1 MAISTNNTTNTIVVT
16 STGPKGEAGGSN
28 IVIKDDGGDI
38 TSSASSIDF
47 VGTGVTASASGD
59 NVTVTIT
66 GGGGGGGGGQFITVI
81 DESTTLTSSVSQFT
95 FTGDGVTVTEPVS
108 DQVTVTIPGGGGSF
122 TAGDG
127 LDLTSTEFSADL
139 KANGGLVIE
148 STEIAVDLGAS
159 SITGTLGVADGG
171 TGATTLA
178 ANSVLTGNGTSA
190 VVAEANLTYD
200 GQLLDVKNDGTD
212 QSEIRLYCESS
223 NAHYV
228 GIAGS
233 PHAGAASH
241 TLQLPLQPGT
251 AGQVLKVDSVNGST
265 QQLAFT
271 SNIAGNAAGLSSTL
285 AVGSGGTG
293 ATTLG
298 DGHVLLGNGTS
309 AVSSVDVT
317 AKGSILVGDGSGDP
331 SALAVGTNNYVLT
344 ADSNEA
350 TGLKW
355 AAASGGSGTSLVGQN
370 LTYIVRSAALSS
382 AGHYEGLVMK
392 VGDAGNTLTAGT
404 VYYFNASQNDWVA
417 ASNAAEA
424 TAKGIL
430 GIALGNSGT
439 SDGVLVQGV
448 YYYSDAAGAA
458 GDILYLS
465 TAGAMTQTAPTA
477 NGNILRVLGQN
488 IDNNRVMFQPSQD
501 FVELGAAAGTTAL
514 SNLSDVTVTSPAAGH
529 VLVYDNTDSRFENAT
544 LTAGTNV
551 TIANADA
558 SVTISACD
566 GTEIKFASQSSAV
579 NADGEAEGTI
589 VKFGTGTLVA
599 GKVYTHAS
607 GAWVAV
613 DANDEAKTKGLLGMA
628 LGTSPTTHGLLIHGV
643 GYLSHNPGSA
653 GAVLYISHS
662 NTGQITE
669 TQPSD
674 AADFVRVVGYCL
686 AGNKVYFSPS
696 QDYIDLA

>member
-28 IVIKDDGGDI
+28 IAIKDDGGDI
-38 TSSASSIDF
+38 TSSVSSIDF
-47 VGTGVTASASGD
+47 VGTGVTASTSGD

-66 GGGGGGGGGQFITVI
+66 GGGGGGGGQYITVI

-95 FTGDGVTVTEPVS
+95 FTGAGVTVTEPSS
-108 DQVTVTIPGGGGSF
+108 DQVTVTIPGGTY

-127 LDLTSTEFSADL
+127 LDLTSTEFTADL

-148 STEIAVDLGAS
+148 STEMAVDLGAS

-178 ANSVLTGNGTSA
+178 ANSLLTGNGTSA

-212 QSEIRLYCESS
+212 QSEIRLYCEDS

-233 PHAGAASH
+233 PHAGSTSH
-241 TLQLPLQPGT
+241 VLQLPKVAGS
-251 AGQVLKVDSVNGST
+251 AGQVLKVDSVDGST

-344 ADSNEA
+344 ADSSES

-355 AAASGGSGTSLVGQN
+355 AASGG
-370 LTYIVRSAALSS
+370 A
-382 AGHYEGLVMK
+382 
-392 VGDAGNTLTAGT
+392 
-404 VYYFNASQNDWVA
+404 
-417 ASNAAEA
+417 
-424 TAKGIL
+424 
-430 GIALGNSGT
+430 
-439 SDGVLVQGV
+439 
-448 YYYSDAAGAA
+448 
-458 GDILYLS
+458 
-465 TAGAMTQTAPTA
+465 
-477 NGNILRVLGQN
+477 
-488 IDNNRVMFQPSQD
+488 
-501 FVELGAAAGTTAL
+501 TAL

-558 SVTISACD
+558 SVTINACN

-579 NADGEAEGTI
+579 NAAGEAEGTI

-643 GYLSHNPGSA
+643 GYLSHDPGSA

-686 AGNKVYFSPS
+686 ADNKVYFSPS

>member
-16 STGPKGEAGGSN
+16 SNGPKGEAGGSN
-28 IVIKDDGGDI
+28 IAIKDDGGDI
-38 TSSASSIDF
+38 TSSVSSIDF
-47 VGTGVTASASGD
+47 VGTGVTASTSGD

-66 GGGGGGGGGQFITVI
+66 GGGGGGGGGQFITVV
-81 DESTTLTSSVSQFT
+81 DESTTLTTSVSKFT
-95 FTGDGVTVTEPVS
+95 FAGAGVTVTEPSS
-108 DQVTVTIPGGGGSF
+108 DQVTVTIPGGAY

-148 STEIAVDLGAS
+148 STEMAVDLGAS

-233 PHAGAASH
+233 PHAGSTSH
-241 TLQLPLQPGT
+241 VLQLPKVAGS
-251 AGQVLKVDSVNGST
+251 AGQVLKVDSVDGST

-344 ADSNEA
+344 ADSSEA

-370 LTYIVRSAALSS
+370 LTYIVSSSALDT

-439 SDGVLVQGV
+439 TNGVLVQGI

-514 SNLSDVTVTSPAAGH
+514 SNLSDVTVNSPAAGH

-558 SVTISACD
+558 SVTINACN

-579 NADGEAEGTI
+579 NAAGEAEGTI
-589 VKFGTGTLVA
+589 VKFGDDSTVA
-599 GKVYTHAS
+599 GKVYTFYS
-607 GAWVAV
+607 GTWTLV
-613 DANDEAKTKGLLGMA
+613 DADGEDTTRGLLGMA
-628 LGTSPTTHGLLIHGV
+628 LGGNSSTNGMLVYGV
-643 GYLSHNPGSA
+643 GYVAVDPGAA
-653 GAVLYISHS
+653 GKPLYIS
-662 NTGQITE
+662 TTAGDLTE

-674 AADFVRVVGYCL
+674 ASDFVRVVGYCL
-686 AGNKVYFSPS
+686 ADQKIFFSPS

>member
-66 GGGGGGGGGQFITVI
+66 GGGGGGGGGQFITVV
-81 DESTTLTSSVSQFT
+81 DESTTLTTSVSKFT
-95 FTGDGVTVTEPVS
+95 FAGDGVTVTEPSS
-108 DQVTVTIPGGGGSF
+108 DQVTVTIPGGGTY

-148 STEIAVDLGAS
+148 STEMAVDLGAS

-190 VVAEANLTYD
+190 VVAEANLTFD
-200 GQLLDVKNDGTD
+200 GKLLDVKNDGTD

-228 GIAGS
+228 GIAGA
-233 PHAGAASH
+233 PHAGAANH

-355 AAASGGSGTSLVGQN
+355 AAA
-370 LTYIVRSAALSS
+370 
-382 AGHYEGLVMK
+382 
-392 VGDAGNTLTAGT
+392 
-404 VYYFNASQNDWVA
+404 
-417 ASNAAEA
+417 
-424 TAKGIL
+424 
-430 GIALGNSGT
+430 
-439 SDGVLVQGV
+439 
-448 YYYSDAAGAA
+448 
-458 GDILYLS
+458 
-465 TAGAMTQTAPTA
+465 
-477 NGNILRVLGQN
+477 
-488 IDNNRVMFQPSQD
+488 
-501 FVELGAAAGTTAL
+501 AGTTAL
-514 SNLSDVTVTSPAAGH
+514 SNLSDVTVTNPAAGH

-566 GTEIKFASQSSAV
+566 GTEIEFASQSSAV
-579 NADGEAEGTI
+579 NAAGEAEGTI

-643 GYLSHNPGSA
+643 GYLSHDPGSA

-674 AADFVRVVGYCL
+674 ADDFVRVVGYCL
-686 AGNKVYFSPS
+686 ADNKVYFSPS

>member
-16 STGPKGEAGGSN
+16 SNGPKGEAGGSN
-28 IVIKDDGGDI
+28 IAIKDDGGDI
-38 TSSASSIDF
+38 TASVSSIDF
-47 VGTGVTASASGD
+47 VGTGVTASTSGD

-66 GGGGGGGGGQFITVI
+66 GGGGGGGGGQYITVI

-95 FTGDGVTVTEPVS
+95 FTGAGVTVTEPSS
-108 DQVTVTIPGGGGSF
+108 DQVTVTIPGGTY

-127 LDLTSTEFSADL
+127 LDLTSTEFTADL

-148 STEIAVDLGAS
+148 STEMAVDLGAS

-233 PHAGAASH
+233 PHAGSTSH
-241 TLQLPLQPGT
+241 VLQLPKVAGS
-251 AGQVLKVDSVNGST
+251 AGQVLKVDSVDGST

-344 ADSNEA
+344 ADSGEA

-355 AAASGGSGTSLVGQN
+355 AAASG
-370 LTYIVRSAALSS
+370 
-382 AGHYEGLVMK
+382 
-392 VGDAGNTLTAGT
+392 
-404 VYYFNASQNDWVA
+404 
-417 ASNAAEA
+417 
-424 TAKGIL
+424 
-430 GIALGNSGT
+430 
-439 SDGVLVQGV
+439 
-448 YYYSDAAGAA
+448 
-458 GDILYLS
+458 
-465 TAGAMTQTAPTA
+465 
-477 NGNILRVLGQN
+477 
-488 IDNNRVMFQPSQD
+488 
-501 FVELGAAAGTTAL
+501 
-514 SNLSDVTVTSPAAGH
+514 
-529 VLVYDNTDSRFENAT
+529 
-544 LTAGTNV
+544 
-551 TIANADA
+551 
-558 SVTISACD
+558 D
-566 GTEIKFASQSSAV
+566 GTEVEFASQSSAV

-589 VKFGTGTLVA
+589 VKFGDDSTVA
-599 GKVYTHAS
+599 GKVYTFYS
-607 GAWVAV
+607 GTWTLV
-613 DANDEAKTKGLLGMA
+613 DADGEDTTRGLLGMA
-628 LGTSPTTHGLLIHGV
+628 LGGNSSTNGMLVYGV
-643 GYLSHNPGSA
+643 GYVAVDPGDA
-653 GAVLYISHS
+653 GKPLYIS
-662 NTGQITE
+662 TTAGDLTE

-674 AADFVRVVGYCL
+674 ASDFVRVVGYCL
-686 AGNKVYFSPS
+686 ADQKIFFSPS